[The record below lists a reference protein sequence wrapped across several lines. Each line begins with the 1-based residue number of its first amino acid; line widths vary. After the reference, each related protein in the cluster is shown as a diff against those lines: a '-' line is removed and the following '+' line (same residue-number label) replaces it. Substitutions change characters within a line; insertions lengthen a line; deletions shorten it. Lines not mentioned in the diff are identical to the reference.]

1 MLTLNSFRNS
11 VHNRMI
17 ISFQKIKNFC
27 LLLILALILLSSSSC
42 KTTAKGITYFSDLSN
57 AAQTKL
63 PDIERPEHL
72 IESDD
77 ILDIKVGGA
86 NEVTAASFNMYTSG
100 GGTASAGSSAIGY
113 LIDRNGEIEFPRVG
127 KIKLSG
133 LTRDQA
139 KTKITKAIDKYLNDP
154 LVSVRFINFR
164 FTVLGEVRLPGSY
177 TTINEK
183 VSILDALGYAG
194 DMTANAKRNVVRVI
208 RDSAGKREI
217 GTINFSQKTIFTS
230 PYYYLHRNDVIY
242 IEPQK
247 DKAKLDDA
255 GRLTAVLSAIV
266 SIVTVVLSFVIK
278 R

>member
-72 IESDD
+72 IEPDD

-164 FTVLGEVRLPGSY
+164 FTVLGEVRLPGPY

-230 PYYYLHRNDVIY
+230 PYYYLNRNDVIY